1 MISIIVPTRNERKSI
16 KIFIE
21 KLAKIKKRLDEKIE
35 LIVSDISTDDTREIA
50 RKYMKKHRIKGK
62 VVKCPAKGK
71 GLGVIHGAKFVKGD
85 KLFMI
90 DVDLQYP
97 LESIIKINKK
107 MDESDADV
115 VLTKRL
121 RKDPIIRRVLGYA
134 YKLIVRLL
142 FLMPYDTQS
151 TTRMVKTSMWKKV
164 ENKIRSTGWSW
175 DAELIYLLKKEGAKI
190 VEVPLRYG
198 IRKADKSKI
207 SAKSIIS
214 MFIEI
219 LRIRLRY
226 L

>member
-1 MISIIVPTRNERKSI
+1 MISIIVPTRNERESI

-21 KLAKIKKRLDEKIE
+21 KLAKIKKQLDEKIE

-50 RKYMKKHRIKGK
+50 RKWMKKYRIRGK
-62 VVKCPAKGK
+62 VVKCPARGK
-71 GLGVIHGAKFVKGD
+71 GLGIIYGAKFARGD

-151 TTRMVKTSMWKKV
+151 TTRMVKTSIWKKV
-164 ENKIRSTGWSW
+164 ENRIRSTGWSW

>member
-1 MISIIVPTRNERKSI
+1 MISIIVPTRNERESI

-21 KLAKIKKRLDEKIE
+21 KLAKIKKQLNEKIE
-35 LIVSDISTDDTREIA
+35 LIVSDISTDDTREVA
-50 RKYMKKHRIKGK
+50 RKYMKKYRIAGK
-62 VVKCPAKGK
+62 VVKCPSRGK
-71 GLGVIHGAKFVKGD
+71 GLGVIYGARFAKGD

-97 LESIIKINKK
+97 LESIMKINKK
-107 MDESDADV
+107 MDETNADMIS
-115 VLTKRL
+115 TKRL

-142 FLMPYDTQS
+142 FFMSYDTQS
-151 TTRMVKTSMWKKV
+151 TTRMIKALIWKKV
-164 ENKIRSTGWSW
+164 ERKIRSTGWSW
-175 DAELIYLLKKEGAKI
+175 DAELIYLMKKEGAKI
-190 VEVPLRYG
+190 IEVPIRYG
-198 IRKADKSKI
+198 VRKTDRSKI

>member
-1 MISIIVPTRNERKSI
+1 MISIIVPTRNERESI

-21 KLAKIKKRLDEKIE
+21 KLAKIKKQLDEKIE

-50 RKYMKKHRIKGK
+50 RKWMKKYRIRGK
-62 VVKCPAKGK
+62 VVKCPARGK
-71 GLGVIHGAKFVKGD
+71 GLGIIYSAKFARGD

-151 TTRMVKTSMWKKV
+151 TTRMVKTSIWKKV
-164 ENKIRSTGWSW
+164 ENRIRSTGWSW